1 MKHLKRNIVIV
12 TVLVFVCAAVYLNW
26 SYNRT
31 WGEADEAMV
40 EAEDNAM
47 AAAQE
52 AYEAAQVD
60 ASAEN
65 DYFSSARLS
74 RQQSRDEA
82 IELLCLA
89 AEMEAASQEAV
100 DSAVNDMA
108 VMAAWTT
115 QEAQIEN
122 LLTAKDFAQCV
133 VFISGDAV
141 TVAVPAPAEGLSEAA
156 VARITDAVSSETEFE
171 VSQIHIVEVK
181 EE

>member
-26 SYNRT
+26 SYNQT

-40 EAEDNAM
+40 EAEDSAM
-47 AAAQE
+47 AAAEE
-52 AYEAAQVD
+52 AYEAAQTD
-60 ASAEN
+60 LNASD

-82 IELLCLA
+82 IELLQIA
-89 AEMEAASQEAV
+89 AQMDAASQEAV

-141 TVAVPAPAEGLSEAA
+141 TVAVPAPTEGLSEAA

-171 VSQIHIVEVK
+171 VAQIHIVEVK
-181 EE
+181 DE

>member
-1 MKHLKRNIVIV
+1 MKHLKRNIVIA

-40 EAEDNAM
+40 EAEDKAM

-52 AYEAAQVD
+52 NYEAAQVD
-60 ASAEN
+60 APAEQ

-82 IELLCLA
+82 VELLCLA

-122 LLTAKDFAQCV
+122 LLTAKEFDQCV

-141 TVAVPAPAEGLSEAA
+141 TVAVPAPAEGLSEAE
-156 VARITDAVSSETEFE
+156 VARITDAVSSEAEFE
-171 VSQIHIVEVK
+171 VAQIHIVEVK
-181 EE
+181 GE